1 MTNVDDDDLARSLRA
16 LTDHLTPDALVGPLS
31 AQLAAVV
38 VSAAPL
44 LGAESVG
51 ILLLDDTDRV
61 RSVAASGAAAEA
73 LEAAQE
79 RVAVGPGLDALRG
92 DVVAVRD
99 IADEPHYAPLWQ
111 EIADCGV
118 QAVLAAPIRLGTQ
131 VVGSLNAAVP
141 EPHIWSDA
149 QRRSAE
155 AVADIVAQMLGLTA
169 RPGSGAGGDDRGLVR

>member
-1 MTNVDDDDLARSLRA
+1 MTDLNDDALARSQRA
-16 LTDHLTPDALVGPLS
+16 QTDHQAPDPLLGPLG

-38 VSAAPL
+38 VAAAPL

-61 RSVAASGAAAEA
+61 RSVAASGPAAEA
-73 LEAAQE
+73 LEVAQE

-92 DVVAVRD
+92 DVVAVHD
-99 IADEPHYAPLWQ
+99 VADEPRYAPLWR
-111 EIADCGV
+111 EIAGRGV
-118 QAVLAAPIRLGTQ
+118 RAVLAAPIRLGAQ
-131 VVGSLNAAVP
+131 VVGNLNAVVP

-155 AVADIVAQMLGLTA
+155 AVADVVAQMLGLTA
-169 RPGSGAGGDDRGLVR
+169 LPGSGADGDDVGLVR